1 MILHRREAFGD
12 MEIELIF
19 KEIDS
24 ITEVFIQDLEKSFTD
39 LEKINIKKRNREYI
53 KALHNRFS
61 KLELILRDMKE
72 EEFGDS
78 ELDLELS
85 ETVDINS
92 KELKKLKKDLDT
104 KTFKMLIW
112 VKLFKKRI
120 KEIKTI
126 IEKFISKNYKYK
138 YKEDILTII
147 SRLYRQ
153 IYVVHKVIDNK
164 AFTEGS
170 AHRKIKIK
178 E

>member
-1 MILHRREAFGD
+1 MKIHNNFNLK
-12 MEIELIF
+12 EIDTLFE
-19 KEIDS
+19 EIDS
-24 ITEVFIQDLEKSFTD
+24 ITKVFIHDLQKSFND

-61 KLELILRDMKE
+61 KLELILRDIKE
-72 EEFGDS
+72 EEFGDL

-85 ETVDINS
+85 ETVDMES
-92 KELKKLKKDLDT
+92 EEFKKLKKSLDS
-104 KTFKMLIW
+104 KTFKMLVWIM
-112 VKLFKKRI
+112 LFRKRI
-120 KEIKTI
+120 SEIKSLI
-126 IEKFISKNYKYK
+126 KKFISKKYKYI
-138 YKEDILTII
+138 YKEDILTMI

-178 E
+178 D